1 MTWTYDDTG
10 RVTSVAVPVTTGY
23 ILNFVGYQVPF
34 LIACVFA
41 TMTIFVT
48 RRLNPASQRSPARVA
63 EDRRIEERLS
73 APRGKVLIEPAD
85 G

>member
-1 MTWTYDDTG
+1 
-10 RVTSVAVPVTTGY
+10 
-23 ILNFVGYQVPF
+23 
-34 LIACVFA
+34 
-41 TMTIFVT
+41 MTIFVT